1 MKIVGKFK
9 LERYLTSTGKSPV
22 NIWMDDQ
29 EISTQARLEARFFN
43 IERGNIGDHRYLGDE
58 VWELKFHFGAGYR
71 IYFAKDG
78 SKLIL
83 LLLHAGSKGTQKKD
97 IKKAK
102 EYWQDYLERRENEK
116 IK

>member
-43 IERGNIGDHRYLGDE
+43 IERVNIGDHRYLGDE
-58 VWELKFHFGAGYR
+58 VWQLKFHFGAGYR
-71 IYFAKDG
+71 ITDQTRSEIGF
-78 SKLIL
+78 LIL
-83 LLLHAGSKGTQKKD
+83 YTSSF
-97 IKKAK
+97 I
-102 EYWQDYLERRENEK
+102 
-116 IK
+116 